1 MKVYLILFDMM
12 ILYYII
18 RTNKSTHGTYNSKTK
33 ISKGKKNKKKR
44 KEKKEKWNNTTRYK
58 ELLQKDIWQS
68 LLKSYPVSDILCLK
82 I

>member
-44 KEKKEKWNNTTRYK
+44 NETKKKRSEIILHGIKNCYK
-58 ELLQKDIWQS
+58 KIFDNLYS
-68 LLKSYPVSDILCLK
+68 RAILFPTFCV
-82 I
+82 